1 MGFFGSRSNKS
12 SSSGNVGPAGRK
24 TDGSYGT
31 AADARQ
37 ASKRN
42 KFRNQ
47 GAKDI
52 SKGVNTPSMA
62 VNAVASL
69 LSGPLQAGSRVNRDF
84 FTDEVLG
91 SKNFRGTTK
100 SDFEKMS
107 LTEQEKMYDNYMSG
121 RQTGKTDAYGNTISQ
136 GGGDNNRNQGIEIAK
151 AATGTATTTGPNEI
165 QKTATNT
172 ITTKDA
178 SKNTTAAILVANKRK
193 SRLSTIKTSA
203 TGLNTNYTLAKKKL
217 LG

>member
-1 MGFFGSRSNKS
+1 MGFFGSRSS
-12 SSSGNVGPAGRK
+12 ASTGSGGGAGPAGRK

-31 AADARQ
+31 RDDAKQ

-42 KFRNQ
+42 EFRNQ

-52 SKGVNTPSMA
+52 KKGVRTPSLA
-62 VNAVASL
+62 INLAAAI
-69 LSGPLQAGSRVNRDF
+69 LSKPLQAGSRVNRDF
-84 FTDEVLG
+84 FTDQVLG

-121 RQTGKTDAYGNTISQ
+121 RQAGKTDAYGNTISQ
-136 GGGDNNRNQGIEIAK
+136 GGGGNQNQGIELAK
-151 AATGTATTTGPNEI
+151 SATGTATTTGPGEI

-178 SKNTTAAILVANKRK
+178 KKNSTETLLANKRK
-193 SRLSTIKTSA
+193 GRRTTNITSA
-203 TGLNTNYTLAKKKL
+203 TGLEDNYTLAKKKL